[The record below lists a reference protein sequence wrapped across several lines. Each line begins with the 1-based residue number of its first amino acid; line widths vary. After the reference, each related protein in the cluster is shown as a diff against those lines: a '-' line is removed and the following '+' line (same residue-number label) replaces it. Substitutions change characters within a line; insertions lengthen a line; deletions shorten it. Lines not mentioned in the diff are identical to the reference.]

1 MDKRKTNKKISNNN
15 KKNKKYN
22 NSVGSKV
29 VRINEGINSQNF
41 IYSNKL
47 TIIFTVFIVLI
58 IVLILRL
65 GFLQFV
71 QGNSL
76 KESAYQQQTIN
87 QIISPKRGNIYD
99 STGTKALAISAR
111 VDTVTINPSKIV
123 DKTEE
128 KTKELKEKVA
138 KAFSEIFELDY
149 DETLAKVSAEN
160 QFQSIAK
167 KVEQDKVDKLK
178 TWMKENKIS
187 DGINIDE
194 DSKRYYPYGSLAS
207 AILGFCGTDN
217 QGIVGIESKW
227 DDVLT
232 GTPGKIVSSQ
242 GSNQQEIPNSEE
254 KYIAPENGS
263 DLTLTIDLNVQNIVE
278 KYLKQ
283 AVEENNCEGGGNAIL
298 MNPKNGDILAMACY
312 PNYNLNDPF
321 TPNEKLK
328 ETYDTI
334 PDDQKGLE
342 IQKMWRNKSV
352 SDLYEPGSVFKVI
365 TAAVALEEDLATP
378 DAEGEFYCSGWQH
391 VGDRDIACWRS
402 YNPHGYQSLKQAL
415 GNSCNP
421 AFIQLGQKIG
431 APTLYKYY
439 QAFGLFDKTGVGL
452 SGEENSLFI
461 SVDKVGNV
469 ELATMSFGQR
479 LSITPLQMAT
489 ALCAVSN
496 GGYLMKP
503 RIVKSI
509 KNSDTGAVEEI
520 EPVTV
525 RQVISKETSDEVK
538 YMMEYVATEGTG
550 KHALVEG
557 YSIGGKTGTSEPPE
571 DKKDIG
577 YVASYAAISPI
588 EDTQVVLLVTLYK
601 PPAYNH
607 NGGTLAGPVVQ
618 QMLTEILPYLNVPS
632 TATNVSYS
640 NEDLTML
647 PDVRN
652 KTIAEAQNV
661 LEEAGFEVVISTQ
674 ADINTELV
682 KDQTPKPGTSLVD
695 GAKIFLYGS
704 DATANSTTVPDL
716 KNMGLSEA
724 EQTLKDN
731 NLNISAEGKGYV
743 ISQDYIKDTQVPE
756 GTVISLVLKPIL
768 TDAH

>member
-1 MDKRKTNKKISNNN
+1 
-15 KKNKKYN
+15 
-22 NSVGSKV
+22 
-29 VRINEGINSQNF
+29 
-41 IYSNKL
+41 
-47 TIIFTVFIVLI
+47 
-58 IVLILRL
+58 
-65 GFLQFV
+65 
-71 QGNSL
+71 
-76 KESAYQQQTIN
+76 
-87 QIISPKRGNIYD
+87 
-99 STGTKALAISAR
+99 
-111 VDTVTINPSKIV
+111 
-123 DKTEE
+123 
-128 KTKELKEKVA
+128 
-138 KAFSEIFELDY
+138 
-149 DETLAKVSAEN
+149 
-160 QFQSIAK
+160 
-167 KVEQDKVDKLK
+167 
-178 TWMKENKIS
+178 MKENKIS

-194 DSKRYYPYGSLAS
+194 DSKRYYPYDSLAS
-207 AILGFCGTDN
+207 SIIGFCGTDN

-263 DLTLTIDLNVQNIVE
+263 DLTLTIDINVQNIVE

-298 MNPKNGDILAMACY
+298 MNPKNGDIIAMACY
-312 PNYNLNDPF
+312 PDYNLNDPF
-321 TPNEKLK
+321 TPNAKLK
-328 ETYDTI
+328 ETYDSI

-342 IQKMWRNKSV
+342 IQKMWKNKSV

-365 TAAVALEEDLATP
+365 TAAVALEEDITTP
-378 DAEGEFYCSGWQH
+378 DAEGEFLCTGWQH
-391 VGDRDIACWRS
+391 VSDTDIACWRS
-402 YNPHGYQSLKQAL
+402 YNPHGYQSLKEAL

-431 APTLYKYY
+431 VQTLYKYY

-452 SGEENSLFI
+452 SGEENSLFN
-461 SVDKVGNV
+461 SVDKVGSV

-509 KNSDTGAVEEI
+509 TNSDTGAVEEI

-618 QMLTEILPYLNVPS
+618 QMLNEILPYLNVPS

-652 KTIAEAQNV
+652 KTIAEAKNV
-661 LEEAGFEVVISTQ
+661 LEEAGFDVEVVTG

-682 KDQTPKPGTSLVD
+682 KDQNPKPGTSLID
-695 GAKIFLYGS
+695 GAKIYIYGS

-716 KNMGLSEA
+716 KNMGLGEA
-724 EQTLKDN
+724 KQTLRDS
-731 NLNISAEGKGYV
+731 NLNISVEGKGYV

-756 GTVISLVLKPIL
+756 GTVISVVLKPIL

>member
-1 MDKRKTNKKISNNN
+1 
-15 KKNKKYN
+15 
-22 NSVGSKV
+22 
-29 VRINEGINSQNF
+29 
-41 IYSNKL
+41 
-47 TIIFTVFIVLI
+47 
-58 IVLILRL
+58 
-65 GFLQFV
+65 
-71 QGNSL
+71 
-76 KESAYQQQTIN
+76 
-87 QIISPKRGNIYD
+87 
-99 STGTKALAISAR
+99 
-111 VDTVTINPSKIV
+111 
-123 DKTEE
+123 
-128 KTKELKEKVA
+128 
-138 KAFSEIFELDY
+138 
-149 DETLAKVSAEN
+149 
-160 QFQSIAK
+160 
-167 KVEQDKVDKLK
+167 
-178 TWMKENKIS
+178 
-187 DGINIDE
+187 
-194 DSKRYYPYGSLAS
+194 
-207 AILGFCGTDN
+207 
-217 QGIVGIESKW
+217 
-227 DDVLT
+227 
-232 GTPGKIVSSQ
+232 
-242 GSNQQEIPNSEE
+242 
-254 KYIAPENGS
+254 
-263 DLTLTIDLNVQNIVE
+263 
-278 KYLKQ
+278 
-283 AVEENNCEGGGNAIL
+283 
-298 MNPKNGDILAMACY
+298 
-312 PNYNLNDPF
+312 
-321 TPNEKLK
+321 
-328 ETYDTI
+328 
-334 PDDQKGLE
+334 
-342 IQKMWRNKSV
+342 
-352 SDLYEPGSVFKVI
+352 
-365 TAAVALEEDLATP
+365 
-378 DAEGEFYCSGWQH
+378 
-391 VGDRDIACWRS
+391 
-402 YNPHGYQSLKQAL
+402 
-415 GNSCNP
+415 
-421 AFIQLGQKIG
+421 
-431 APTLYKYY
+431 
-439 QAFGLFDKTGVGL
+439 
-452 SGEENSLFI
+452 
-461 SVDKVGNV
+461 
-469 ELATMSFGQR
+469 MSFGQR

>member
-1 MDKRKTNKKISNNN
+1 MDKRKPNKKISNNN
-15 KKNKKYN
+15 KKI
-22 NSVGSKV
+22 
-29 VRINEGINSQNF
+29 VRINEGMSSQNF
-41 IYSNKL
+41 IYTNKL
-47 TIIFTVFIVLI
+47 KIIFTAFIILI
-58 IVLILRL
+58 IILVLRL
-65 GFLQFV
+65 GFLQFI

-87 QIISPKRGNIYD
+87 QVISPKRGNIYD
-99 STGTKALAISAR
+99 STGQSLAISAR

-123 DKTEE
+123 DKTDE

-149 DETLAKVSAEN
+149 EETLAKVSSEN

-167 KVEQDKVDKLK
+167 KVEQEKVDKLK
-178 TWMKENKIS
+178 EWMKENDITI
-187 DGINIDE
+187 GINIDE
-194 DSKRYYPYGSLAS
+194 DTKRYYPYGSLAS
-207 AILGFCGTDN
+207 AVLGFCGTDN
-217 QGIVGIESKW
+217 QGIIGVESKW

-242 GSNQQEIPNSEE
+242 GSNRQEIPNSEE

-263 DLTLTIDLNVQNIVE
+263 DITLTIDFNVQRIVE

-283 AVEENNCEGGGNAIL
+283 AVEENNCESGGNVIV
-298 MNPKNGDILAMACY
+298 MNPKNGDIIAMACY
-312 PNYNLNDPF
+312 PDYDLNSPF
-321 TPNEKLK
+321 TPNQKLA
-328 ETYDTI
+328 ETYDSLT
-334 PDDQKGLE
+334 DEEKGIE

-365 TAAVALEEDLATP
+365 TAAVALEENLAEP
-378 DAEGEFYCSGWQH
+378 DAEAEFLCTGYEH
-391 VGDRDIACWRS
+391 VADRSIACWRY
-402 YNPHGYQSLKQAL
+402 YNPHGYQSLKEAL

-421 AFIQLGQKIG
+421 AFIQLGQRIG
-431 APTLYKYY
+431 ASTLYKYY
-439 QAFGLFDKTGVGL
+439 EAFGLFDKTGVGL
-452 SGEENSLFI
+452 SGEENSLFNAI
-461 SVDKVGNV
+461 EKVGSV

-496 GGYLMKP
+496 GGYLMQP

-509 KNSDTGAVEEI
+509 TNTDTGAVTEI
-520 EPVTV
+520 EPVIV

-538 YMMEYVATEGTG
+538 YMMEYVATKGTG
-550 KHALVEG
+550 QHALVEG
-557 YSIGGKTGTSEPPE
+557 YSIGGKTGTSEPPD
-571 DKKDIG
+571 DKPEIG
-577 YVASYAAISPI
+577 YVASYAAISPV
-588 EDTQVVLLVTLYK
+588 EDTQVVLLLTLFK

-632 TATNVSYS
+632 TSSNVSYS

-647 PDVRN
+647 PDIRN
-652 KTIAEAQNV
+652 KTIAEAQKV
-661 LEEAGFEVVISTQ
+661 LEEAGFEVVVNTN
-674 ADINTELV
+674 ADVNTELV
-682 KDQTPKPGTSLVD
+682 KDQNPKPGTSLID
-695 GAKIFLYGS
+695 GAKVFIYGN

-716 KNMGLSEA
+716 KNMNLTEA
-724 EQTLKDN
+724 IQTLQDS
-731 NLNISAEGKGYV
+731 NLNISIEGSGNV
-743 ISQDYIKDTQVPE
+743 ISQDYTKDTQVPE
-756 GTVISLVLKPIL
+756 GTVISIVLKPIL

>member
-1 MDKRKTNKKISNNN
+1 MDKRKLNKKISSQKGKA
-15 KKNKKYN
+15 KKADNT
-22 NSVGSKV
+22 VGSKV

-47 TIIFTVFIVLI
+47 TIIFTVFIVLL

-76 KESAYQQQTIN
+76 KESAYKQQTIN

-99 STGTKALAISAR
+99 SSGTKALAISAR

-123 DKTEE
+123 DKTDE

-149 DETLAKVSAEN
+149 DSTLAKVSAEN
-160 QFQSIAK
+160 QFQYIAK

-194 DSKRYYPYGSLAS
+194 DSKRYYPYDSLAS
-207 AILGFCGTDN
+207 SIIGFCGTDN

-263 DLTLTIDLNVQNIVE
+263 DLTLTIDINVQNIVE

-298 MNPKNGDILAMACY
+298 MNPKNGDIIAMACY
-312 PNYNLNDPF
+312 PDYNLNDPF
-321 TPNEKLK
+321 TPNAKLK
-328 ETYDTI
+328 ETYDSI

-342 IQKMWRNKSV
+342 IQKMWKNKSV

-365 TAAVALEEDLATP
+365 TAAVALEEDITTP
-378 DAEGEFYCSGWQH
+378 DAEGEFLCTGWQH
-391 VGDRDIACWRS
+391 VSDTDIACWRS
-402 YNPHGYQSLKQAL
+402 YNPHGYQSLKEAL

-431 APTLYKYY
+431 VQTLYKYY

-452 SGEENSLFI
+452 SGEENSLFN
-461 SVDKVGNV
+461 SVDKVGSV

-509 KNSDTGAVEEI
+509 TNSDTGAVEEI

-618 QMLTEILPYLNVPS
+618 QMLNEILPYLNVPS

-652 KTIAEAQNV
+652 KTIAEAKNV
-661 LEEAGFEVVISTQ
+661 LEEAGFDVEVVTG

-682 KDQTPKPGTSLVD
+682 KDQNPKPGTSLID
-695 GAKIFLYGS
+695 GAKIYIYGS

-716 KNMGLSEA
+716 KNMGLGEA
-724 EQTLKDN
+724 KQTLRDS
-731 NLNISAEGKGYV
+731 NLNISVEGKGYV

-756 GTVISLVLKPIL
+756 GTVISVVLKPIL